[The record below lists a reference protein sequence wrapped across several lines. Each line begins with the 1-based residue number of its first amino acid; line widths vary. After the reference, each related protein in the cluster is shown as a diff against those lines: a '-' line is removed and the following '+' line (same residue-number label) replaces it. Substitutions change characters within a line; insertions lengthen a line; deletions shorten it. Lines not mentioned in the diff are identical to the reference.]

1 MPQPVRRVI
10 PDRHAGSEFPGFPEQ
25 SGDYFLRVAH
35 TMRRVIPD
43 RRTWSE
49 LLRLPRTARR
59 VSRTV
64 QTNAASSPLTA
75 TQETSFLLLSRTVRR
90 VSTTATQ
97 GASHPY
103 CFPDRKAVRRVVL
116 RPPSNAASFSGFPE
130 LSNQCGESSPDRQ
143 AMRRAS
149 PAFPNCPNLCGELFP
164 PDCHIQCGESPHAPP
179 NSGRESFV
187 SPNFAANC
195 AQNKNSS
202 QHSPSVMRVSKY
214 NGLRAHTHAS
224 TRRLCRPCL
233 CFFYNF
239 FINII
244 LFYYWV
250 TNRDFIDLFCHT
262 PQT

>member
-1 MPQPVRRVI
+1 MTNPSPGLPISVVNHPPIVTPGVSSPVSPNKAVSY
-10 PDRHAGSEFPGFPEQ
+10 PPYCPNQSGEFPL
-25 SGDYFLRVAH
+25 D
-35 TMRRVIPD
+35 
-43 RRTWSE
+43 
-49 LLRLPRTARR
+49 
-59 VSRTV
+59 
-64 QTNAASSPLTA
+64 
-75 TQETSFLLLSRTVRR
+75 
-90 VSTTATQ
+90 
-97 GASHPY
+97 
-103 CFPDRKAVRRVVL
+103 
-116 RPPSNAASFSGFPE
+116 
-130 LSNQCGESSPDRQ
+130 
-143 AMRRAS
+143 
-149 PAFPNCPNLCGELFP
+149 CPN
-164 PDCHIQCGESPHAPP
+164 QSGESPHAPP

-262 PQT
+262 PKT